1 MQTLVNG
8 LWRFNWPHGDRI
20 GGDLKRPEPS
30 TAFRKTEKYR
40 KNQSLGGVGLI
51 VPEFALLRGFGPWC
65 TSYVYLSACK
75 CNLHARQCRFNLELY
90 KLSGRKSGGVCIN
103 CRHNTAGRN
112 CHYCKEGY
120 YRDGSKPITHRKAC
134 KGRRTISVPCLL
146 RLFQHVSA
154 TCTLAAAASTRS
166 CTCCRVAVVA
176 ACASNAA
183 ITRPAATAT
192 IANKAFTEIKANLS
206 HTERLVKVGSSLRCV
221 SCQDANFVI
230 LVTLGVVIATISSA
244 TSDDKVGIMTTLG
257 LRCLSGLL
265 WWTLSCGSGAMEDGW
280 VLLHPGTF
288 KTRSELC
295 CLGQN
300 SLGNSQFHTNTLIDF

>member
-30 TAFRKTEKYR
+30 TAFRKTEKYI

-134 KGRRTISVPCLL
+134 KGRRTISVPCIL

-154 TCTLAAAASTRS
+154 TCTLAAAVSTRS

-230 LVTLGVVIATISSA
+230 IGDIGGLSLPQSPVPPVMTKMVLWRLSVFGVCLACCGGPSPAVRVQWRTAEFYFTRELLKLGPNSVVWDRTLWAIHNS
-244 TSDDKVGIMTTLG
+244 TLT
-257 LRCLSGLL
+257 LL
-265 WWTLSCGSGAMEDGW
+265 
-280 VLLHPGTF
+280 
-288 KTRSELC
+288 
-295 CLGQN
+295 
-300 SLGNSQFHTNTLIDF
+300 